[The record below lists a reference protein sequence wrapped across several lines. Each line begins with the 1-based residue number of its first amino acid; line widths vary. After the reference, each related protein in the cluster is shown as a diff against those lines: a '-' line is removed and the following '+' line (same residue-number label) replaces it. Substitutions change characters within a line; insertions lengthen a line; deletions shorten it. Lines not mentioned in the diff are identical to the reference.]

1 MIKGMGVRAIIFSVN
16 CYIAAIFALFISF
29 SLDLKSPAWAMVTV
43 YLTSQPLSGA
53 LRAKAVYR
61 VIGTFVGGAVMV
73 AIVPNLVN
81 APELTTLAIILWVAL
96 CVFISLLDRTPRSY
110 MFVLSG
116 YTAALIGFPSVLAP
130 STVFDTAVSRVEEIT
145 LGVVGAAIVHSLIFP
160 KSVFSAF
167 EDKLRNAMAQ
177 ARRWLAD
184 GLIRHANPQD
194 EMERRRIAADI
205 SELYSLGTSLRFDT
219 APHRPDIGFI
229 RAFDRN
235 MVALLPLL
243 SAVEDRL
250 TLLRGVGPL
259 ETKLSHAVMGVYEW
273 LGLKAPGD
281 RHCVAQLKEAC
292 VDATPDVSP
301 QSSWPDLV
309 TVNVTVRLIELI
321 ESWQTC
327 LDFAGYLAAPTRTP
341 SAEIRSAA
349 AQLGPKTMHTD
360 PGIALLSALAGAI
373 AMGVC
378 AFFWIATAWPEGA
391 GAVAIAAVAC
401 TLFAS
406 LDDPTAVQRPLITLL
421 ALGIPIVIIYQFFIL
436 PAITGFELLSAVLAF
451 ALIPAGL
458 LMAIPAYAPIGLALA
473 LAFCIEMSLQTSYT
487 ADLANII
494 NSNSAFVL
502 GGVVGLAVTRL
513 MRAIGTQASARRLI
527 RATYRDLAS
536 LADGSAHPTREQW
549 ASRMLDRVALL
560 LYRQPRF
567 EPRPQNEFADAL
579 EDLRLG
585 VNIIETRTIA
595 PSMSQ
600 LAQEALAAMFA
611 GLAAHFRALARGQ
624 VPRLDSDL
632 LQKVDVAI
640 NEVAACTAATH
651 ACVAA
656 VVGLRRTLYPNAAPY
671 RPAQFSAPETAAKVA
686 NVT

>member
-1 MIKGMGVRAIIFSVN
+1 ML
-16 CYIAAIFALFISF
+16 ALFISF

-145 LGVVGAAIVHSLIFP
+145 LGVVCAAIVHSLIFP

-184 GLIRHANPQD
+184 GLIRQATPQD

-219 APHRPDIGFI
+219 APHRPDIGFV
-229 RAFDRN
+229 RAFDRK

-250 TLLRGVGPL
+250 TLLRSGGPL
-259 ETKLSHAVMGVYEW
+259 DAKLSQVVAGVYEW
-273 LGLKAPGD
+273 LGLKATGD
-281 RHCVAQLKEAC
+281 RHRAAELKEAC
-292 VDATPDVSP
+292 IAATPAVNP

-327 LDFAGYLAAPTRTP
+327 LDFADYLAAPTRTP
-341 SAEIRSAA
+341 SADIRAAA

-360 PGIALLSALAGAI
+360 PGIALLSALAAAI

-378 AFFWIATAWPEGA
+378 AFWIATAWPEGA
-391 GAVAIAAVAC
+391 GAVAIAAVGC

-406 LDDPTAVQRPLITLL
+406 LDDPTPTQRALITLL
-421 ALGIPIVIIYQFFIL
+421 ALGIPIVIVYQFFIL

-487 ADLANII
+487 ADLAVII

-502 GGVVGLAVTRL
+502 GGVVGLTVTLL

-527 RATYRDLAS
+527 RATYRDLAN
-536 LADGSAHPTREQW
+536 LADGHALPTREQW

-567 EPRPQNEFADAL
+567 EPRPQHEFADAL

-585 VNIIETRTIA
+585 VNIIETQSVA

-600 LAQEALAAMFA
+600 SAQEALAAMFA
-611 GLAAHFRALARGQ
+611 GLAPHFRALARGRI
-624 VPRLDSDL
+624 PLLNSDL
-632 LQKVDVAI
+632 LAKVDIAL
-640 NEVAACTAATH
+640 NEVVACTAATH

-671 RPAQFSAPETAAKVA
+671 RPAQLALAAPETAAKVA
-686 NVT
+686 KVT